1 MRRFASDLPL
11 SMDSARFSRHPAE
24 VAFDLIGCHL
34 AVTRNGV
41 RTVGRIVE
49 TEAYAGF
56 DDAASHSYRMKG
68 PREVMSREPGTIYV
82 YRSYG
87 IHTCFNIVSHRPGET
102 GGVLIRAIE
111 PVEGI
116 EVMRSRRGDVPDRQ
130 LGRGPGNV
138 GQALGVQL
146 SDIGES
152 LFGEVFDVLPG
163 EAPDDVWCSPR
174 IGISKATDHPW
185 RFFDPAS
192 KCVSAHRL
200 GIAVDAEAVRAEAN
214 PVE

>member
-1 MRRFASDLPL
+1 
-11 SMDSARFSRHPAE
+11 MDSTWFGRHPAE

-34 AVTRNGV
+34 AVTRDDL

-49 TEAYAGF
+49 TEAYSGL

-111 PVEGI
+111 PVAGI
-116 EVMRSRRGDVPDRQ
+116 EIMRDRRGDVPDRQ

-138 GQALGVQL
+138 GQALGVL
-146 SDIGES
+146 LTDIGDS
-152 LFGEVFDVLPG
+152 LFGDTFALTPETSPS
-163 EAPDDVWCSPR
+163 AICCSPR
-174 IGISKATDHPW
+174 IGISKAVDHPW
-185 RFFDPAS
+185 RFFDPVS
-192 KCVSAHRL
+192 KSVSAHRRGVL
-200 GIAVDAEAVRAEAN
+200 VDAQSVRGEAN

>member
-1 MRRFASDLPL
+1 
-11 SMDSARFSRHPAE
+11 MDSSWFSRHPAE

-34 AVTRNGV
+34 AVTREGL
-41 RTVGRIVE
+41 RTAGRIVE
-49 TEAYAGF
+49 TEAYSGL

-87 IHTCFNIVSHRPGET
+87 IHTCFNVVSHRPGET

-111 PVEGI
+111 PVDGI
-116 EVMRSRRGDVPDRQ
+116 EIMRVRRGDVPDRQ

-138 GQALGVQL
+138 GQALGVLLTDVGDSL
-146 SDIGES
+146 SGEI
-152 LFGEVFDVLPG
+152 FRITPG
-163 EAPDDVWCSPR
+163 KAPDGVWCSSR
-174 IGISKATDHPW
+174 IGISKAVDHPW

-192 KCVSAHRL
+192 NCVSAHRRGVL
-200 GIAVDAEAVRAEAN
+200 VDAESVRAEAN